1 MSVSD
6 VLITHE
12 PVLNRQK
19 AITANRLLV
28 HAPNSEAAM
37 EALCAIGDAW
47 PIARTVFLGLAGC
60 RPDAALA
67 SWQVPENALI
77 EIPASDIADPDSVDL
92 MQSLA
97 KAGVPLCLSGYAEG
111 GIAAPAGTNFR
122 FVLADAKLAPTAVR
136 VPGILIAQNLA
147 DLAAFDSALA
157 AGYGGGVGWFF
168 KRGQPPSKKLQS
180 AHAQIV
186 RVLNLVR
193 RGAEVREVEN
203 ALKQD
208 VALSFRLLRY
218 INSAGFGLRCEVQ
231 SFRHAVT
238 ILGYDKLNKWLSLLL
253 VTASKDPTAPALMQ
267 AAITRG
273 RFMELMGAAYFERE
287 EFDNL
292 FITGAFSLLDRLLGS
307 TMATVLE
314 GMTLPEPICDALLG
328 RGGPYTALLELARA
342 CEADN
347 RSALQAALG
356 GLQADPL
363 AVNRNQLLAL
373 QFADTLQFH

>member
-1 MSVSD
+1 MSASD

-19 AITANRLLV
+19 AITANRLLI
-28 HAPNSEAAM
+28 HAPDSEAAM

-47 PIARTVFLGLAGC
+47 PSARTVFLGHAGC

-67 SWQVPENALI
+67 SWQVPENAMI
-77 EIPASDIADPDSVDL
+77 EMPAAGMSDPASVEL
-92 MQSLA
+92 MQALA
-97 KAGVPLCLSGYAEG
+97 KEGVPLCLSGYDEAG
-111 GIAAPAGTNFR
+111 LAAPAGTNFR
-122 FVLADAKLAPTAVR
+122 FVLADAKLAPASIR
-136 VPGILIAQNLA
+136 VPGILIAHNLA
-147 DLAAFDSALA
+147 DLRAFDGALA
-157 AGYGGGVGWFF
+157 AGYGGGAGWFF
-168 KRGQPPSKKLQS
+168 KHGLPAAKKLQS

-273 RFMELMGAAYFERE
+273 RFMELTGAAYFERE

-307 TMATVLE
+307 TMAAVLE

-328 RGGPYTALLELARA
+328 RGG
-342 CEADN
+342 
-347 RSALQAALG
+347 
-356 GLQADPL
+356 
-363 AVNRNQLLAL
+363 
-373 QFADTLQFH
+373 